1 MGNKKFLLLFVPAFF
16 FIVSFSFSGKADN
29 NKQKQPKL
37 VIGIVVD
44 QMGYDFI
51 PRYWNKYSDNGFK
64 KLVNE
69 GYFCKN
75 ANYIHFPTYTA
86 VGHTCIYTGTVPAIN
101 GICAND
107 WIDSGKTF
115 YRYCADD
122 TNYHAVGSTSSE
134 DRMAPTSLLVNTI
147 TDELRISSGMN
158 SKVIGI
164 ALKDRGGIFPAGH
177 KANASY
183 WYEAKS
189 KNWITSSYYMESL
202 PEWVNEF
209 NRKALPDKYLNTVW
223 NTMLPVNEYTESLPD
238 DNEFEEKYKGE
249 ERPVFPHNFPVL
261 KDKNPNLLRYSPF
274 GNTLTREFAE
284 ETIKYEKLGMSGYTD
299 FLCVSFSSTDY
310 VGHKF
315 GPNSVETEDTYL
327 RMDLELAHLLKYA
340 DETLGKENVLVFL
353 TADHAICSNPEYLKT
368 QGTEAGTFFHRAIG
382 DSVNAF
388 LKREYG
394 KDSLSLYFLNQQ
406 IFLNR
411 GKIIS
416 GGLMLDEVINK
427 TVDYIKQ
434 NVPGTNGVFTAK
446 QIKNGETQSEFGS
459 FFFNGFFE
467 SRCGDI
473 FVNFKKF
480 WIEDRIRGA
489 EHGSPYEYDTHV
501 PLLWYGWIIGKG
513 ESTEPV
519 KMVDVTPTLA
529 ALLGIN
535 PPKGCIGKPIK
546 EIVDF
551 NR

>member
-1 MGNKKFLLLFVPAFF
+1 MGNKKHPLLPLFLVVAAFA
-16 FIVSFSFSGKADN
+16 VLFSGRAN
-29 NKQKQPKL
+29 TPGQQSPKL

-44 QMGYDFI
+44 QMAYDYI

-64 KLVNE
+64 KMING

-107 WIDSGKTF
+107 WVDSGRTY

-122 TNYHAVGSTSSE
+122 TNYHAVGSTSKE
-134 DRMAPTSLLVNTI
+134 DRMAPTSMLVNTI
-147 TDELRISSGMN
+147 TDELRISSGMK

-183 WYEAKS
+183 WYDAKS

-202 PEWVNEF
+202 PDWVNEF
-209 NRKALPDKYLNTVW
+209 NKKGLPEKYLNTVW
-223 NTMLPVNEYTESLPD
+223 NTLLPINEYIESLPD
-238 DNEFEEKYKGE
+238 DNNFEEKFKGE
-249 ERPVFPHNFPVL
+249 ERPVFPHDLPSL
-261 KDKNPNLLRYSPF
+261 KDKNPSLLRYSPF

-284 ETIKYEKLGMSGYTD
+284 ETIAKENLGMNGYTD

-315 GPNSVETEDTYL
+315 GPNSIEAEDTYL

-340 DETLGKENVLVFL
+340 EETLGKENVLVFL
-353 TADHAICSNPEYLKT
+353 TADHGICSNPEYLKT
-368 QGTEAGTFFHRAIG
+368 QGVDAGTFFHKAVC

-388 LKREYG
+388 LRREYG
-394 KDSLSLYFLNQQ
+394 KDSLAMYFLNQQ
-406 IFLNR
+406 VFLNR
-411 GKIIS
+411 GKIKS
-416 GGLMLDEVINK
+416 DGLTLDAVTSK
-427 TVDYIKQ
+427 TAGYIKQ
-434 NVPGTNGVFTAK
+434 NVPGADEVFTAK
-446 QIKNGETQSEFGS
+446 QIKYGVTQSEYGS
-459 FFFNGFFE
+459 FFFNGFYE
-467 SRCGDI
+467 SRCGDV
-473 FVNFKKF
+473 FVNFRKY
-480 WIEDRIRGA
+480 WIEDRLRGA

-501 PLLWYGWIIGKG
+501 PLLWYGWKIQKG
-513 ESTEPV
+513 ETDSPV

-535 PPKGCIGKPIK
+535 PPAGCIGKPIM
-546 EIVDF
+546 EITGF
-551 NR
+551 LK

>member
-327 RMDLELAHLLKYA
+327 RMDLELAHLLKYV

-501 PLLWYGWIIGKG
+501 PLLWYGWKIGKG

>member
-1 MGNKKFLLLFVPAFF
+1 
-16 FIVSFSFSGKADN
+16 
-29 NKQKQPKL
+29 
-37 VIGIVVD
+37 
-44 QMGYDFI
+44 
-51 PRYWNKYSDNGFK
+51 
-64 KLVNE
+64 
-69 GYFCKN
+69 
-75 ANYIHFPTYTA
+75 
-86 VGHTCIYTGTVPAIN
+86 
-101 GICAND
+101 
-107 WIDSGKTF
+107 
-115 YRYCADD
+115 
-122 TNYHAVGSTSSE
+122 
-134 DRMAPTSLLVNTI
+134 
-147 TDELRISSGMN
+147 
-158 SKVIGI
+158 
-164 ALKDRGGIFPAGH
+164 
-177 KANASY
+177 
-183 WYEAKS
+183 
-189 KNWITSSYYMESL
+189 MESL